1 MQIKK
6 NIKILLIDIYVTYKR
21 YTMQILDFPFPQMEI
36 ILRSHFI
43 TQTPKNMTFH
53 RIFCISS
60 QIAKH
65 FCENIAKKT
74 LRNYGHTPKN
84 STNGFIRFSIL
95 SQDLS
100 LLTFTKSDRCVGNI
114 SSCRG

>member
-1 MQIKK
+1 MQIK

-21 YTMQILDFPFPQMEI
+21 YTMQIHDFPFPQMEI

-53 RIFCISS
+53 RIVCISS

-65 FCENIAKKT
+65 FCENIAKKHYVT
-74 LRNYGHTPKN
+74 TGTHQK
-84 STNGFIRFSIL
+84 IL
-95 SQDLS
+95 PMVLS
-100 LLTFTKSDRCVGNI
+100 DFQFFRKIYLYLLLQNRTGV
-114 SSCRG
+114 